1 MSLSEKTTDILG
13 RQPLASV
20 TDALA
25 LLRDSLQ
32 RILSRTE
39 SIGLDEG
46 LDRIISKSTLSPK
59 YLPDR
64 A

>member
-13 RQPLASV
+13 RQPLTSV

-39 SIGLDEG
+39 SICLDEG
-46 LDRIISKSTLSPK
+46 LDRIISKSTISPK